1 MQDPGRAILALIFL
15 ILSCGGGIIW
25 RIYKCYRNMQRP
37 KSVQSELPYPNS
49 IFTNRISTSLMN
61 PPNGQNT
68 LEQIQVQQT
77 KSNEENCSI
86 IIPGEDDNILPRWKS
101 TSL

>member
-1 MQDPGRAILALIFL
+1 
-15 ILSCGGGIIW
+15 
-25 RIYKCYRNMQRP
+25 
-37 KSVQSELPYPNS
+37 
-49 IFTNRISTSLMN
+49 MN